1 MRSRGVISKWNDDRG
16 FGFIMPDGG
25 SGEVFVHIKSFRHQY
40 KRPRIN
46 DGVVF
51 EIQSGADGKRRAI
64 DVAFTCGRTLSD
76 HRSVKTILALGLV
89 CSVLSAIFVL
99 GEKNIFPA
107 GVFWFYVLASFVT
120 FCVYAF
126 DKSAAKNDRGRVS
139 ENSLHLLELAGGWPG
154 ALVAQRLLRH
164 KSIKY
169 SYQMLYWL
177 CVVGNIL
184 LLAWLV
190 RTGHLDELVRAI
202 KI

>member
-1 MRSRGVISKWNDDRG
+1 MRSKGVISKWNDDRG
-16 FGFIMPDGG
+16 YGFIMPDGG
-25 SGEVFVHIKSFRHQY
+25 SGEVFVYIKSFRHQY

-51 EIQSGADGKRRAI
+51 EIQSGADGKRKAI
-64 DVAFTCGRTLSD
+64 DVAFTRGKTLSD
-76 HRSVKTILALGLV
+76 PRSVKTILALGLV
-89 CSVLSAIFVL
+89 CCVLSAIFVL

-107 GVFWFYVLASFVT
+107 GIFGFYVLACVVT
-120 FCVYAF
+120 FCAYAI
-126 DKSAAKNDRGRVS
+126 DKSAAKNDRGRIS
-139 ENSLHLLELAGGWPG
+139 ENLLHLLELVGGWPG

-169 SYQMLYWL
+169 SYQIAYWL

-190 RTGHLDELVRAI
+190 STGHLNELVPAI
-202 KI
+202 KL